1 MIKEEPFKSDIS
13 VELLKIEAVFWYL
26 SISDLGE
33 HDVEDN
39 EDNTVLFGDAVVHIE
54 EVDPP

>member
-13 VELLKIEAVFWYL
+13 VELLKMEAVFWYL
-26 SISDLGE
+26 IISDLGE
-33 HDVEDN
+33 HDVEDK